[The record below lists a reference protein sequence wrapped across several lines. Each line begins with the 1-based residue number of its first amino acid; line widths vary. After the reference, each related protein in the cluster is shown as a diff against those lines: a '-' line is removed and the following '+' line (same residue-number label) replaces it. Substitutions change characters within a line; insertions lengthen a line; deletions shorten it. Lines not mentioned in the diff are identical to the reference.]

1 MKFTVKRG
9 QDERRPVALL
19 SNNGKTLYL
28 QLDATGMGPAA
39 QGKHVVLGANYG
51 PKHKVQLNGT
61 LDVTNP
67 GNYHD
72 YTPIYEGD
80 TVEVQF

>member
-1 MKFTVKRG
+1 
-9 QDERRPVALL
+9 
-19 SNNGKTLYL
+19 
-28 QLDATGMGPAA
+28 MGPAA